1 MMRHLL
7 LALVLLALA
16 LSPACSDEHD
26 HDHDHG
32 SPADTQGNAQSD
44 AGGTSGDAGASGTIK
59 LLVLGDSALDWNED
73 KSTGDQVGDVLT
85 EKGVSNSVTNNSVSG
100 ATLGCGED
108 NVGDAQNCIP
118 PQYVAGDWTHVLIS
132 GGANDV
138 DEACQLSADVI
149 ISADLK
155 SGLMVDSVNK
165 LTGAGHKVLLYRYFG
180 TLDPKHPLN
189 TCEQIQKINQRYK
202 ELAASRDDVIEID
215 AGAVVKNSDAKLYA
229 ADGIHPSPEGSR
241 VIAEH
246 IVKVLGY

>member
-1 MMRHLL
+1 MRHLPGT
-7 LALVLLALA
+7 VLLALA
-16 LSPACSDEHD
+16 LSPACSDDHD

-32 SPADTQGNAQSD
+32 SPADTQGNTQSD
-44 AGGTSGDAGASGTIK
+44 AGGTSGDTVASGAIK

-108 NVGDAQNCIP
+108 NIGDAQNCIP

-165 LTGAGHKVLLYRYFG
+165 LTGAGHKVLLYRCLH
-180 TLDPKHPLN
+180 LDPKHPLN

-215 AGAVVKNSDAKLYA
+215 AGAVVKNSDPKLYA
-229 ADGIHPSPEGSR
+229 PDGIHPSPEGSR